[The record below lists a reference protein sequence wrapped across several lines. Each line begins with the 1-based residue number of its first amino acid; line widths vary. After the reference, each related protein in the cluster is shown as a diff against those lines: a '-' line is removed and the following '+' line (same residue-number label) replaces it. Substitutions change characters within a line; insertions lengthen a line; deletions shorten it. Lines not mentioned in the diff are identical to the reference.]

1 MDISIFMANVYK
13 KSEAGFIFIF
23 IFVIIILFLGLF
35 ANLDHGFGAGT
46 GCRGNRDCGADAY
59 CGSDF
64 LCHQFPTIQKTVV
77 QYNFIIPSIIIG
89 IAIVIAAII
98 FRWKSK
104 NHKEAKHAM
113 ADSTDKANIKAPE
126 EVEEI
131 SEPYYKSQGKVRT
144 P

>member
-1 MDISIFMANVYK
+1 MIHLYK

-35 ANLDHGFGAGT
+35 ANLEHRFGAGAE
-46 GCRGNRDCGADAY
+46 CRDNRDCGADAY

-64 LCHQFPTIQKTVV
+64 SCHQFPTIQKTVV
-77 QYNFIIPSIIIG
+77 QYNFIIPSIIIS

-98 FRWKSK
+98 FRWKMT
-104 NHKEAKHAM
+104 HKEESKQIAEEH
-113 ADSTDKANIKAPE
+113 TQNTNIQTPE

-131 SEPYYKSQGKVRT
+131 SEPYYKSQGNVRT